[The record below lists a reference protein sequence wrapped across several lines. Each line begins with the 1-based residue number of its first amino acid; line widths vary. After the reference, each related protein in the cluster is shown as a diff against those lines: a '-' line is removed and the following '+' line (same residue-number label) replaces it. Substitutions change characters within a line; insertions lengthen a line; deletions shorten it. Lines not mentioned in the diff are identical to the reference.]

1 MPESTSL
8 EWRKKQRDW
17 MVMWG
22 ANPIEGISSKW
33 DYDKNRWKD

>member
-1 MPESTSL
+1 M